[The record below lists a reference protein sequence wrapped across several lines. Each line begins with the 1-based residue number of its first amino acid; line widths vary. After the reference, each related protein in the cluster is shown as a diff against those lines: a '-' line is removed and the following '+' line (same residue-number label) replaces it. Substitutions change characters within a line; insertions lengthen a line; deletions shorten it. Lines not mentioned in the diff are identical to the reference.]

1 MPNTLDCLIV
11 GAGFSGI
18 ALATELKKCNCTF
31 RIADQNPSVG
41 GTWFTNRYPGA
52 RCDTPTVD
60 YAFHQSPLFDQT
72 WQWSEDFAT
81 QPEILEYLQQFTN
94 FEQLQPFLLLNTK
107 LSDLTWDEKRKQ
119 WQATFT
125 DGKTLTA
132 RFIALALGSLSKP
145 FTPTLPGHEQYEGQ
159 QWHTAQWPDT
169 CPSFRDKSIAVV
181 GTGASGIQL
190 IPELAKECKKLYVIQ
205 RTPSLAMPASDNQQ
219 AFINRRRI
227 RKTQRKL
234 FLNMLENSRFGS
246 SSPTAKTPGTNMSD
260 EELETRFDICWRNA
274 DLFAMIGITTDL
286 FSNIQSNRR
295 VENLFHQRLRS
306 HSLSKS
312 LADTL
317 LNTPDPFGTKRI
329 CIERGF
335 YASLS
340 KSNVQLIDVRD
351 SDVSLERY
359 SIHCS
364 KSNRNEKLL
373 PTDHQPERSTGYQ
386 IDAVI
391 YATGFEAFTGAILDV
406 DIQGCSGVQLKDFW
420 VSFPKTIAGIFVRGF
435 PNLFLLQGPGSPSV
449 LTNMAQSAQ
458 VQARLISQTI
468 CNQLDVH
475 DSVIEV
481 TSNQEIQWMSHN
493 QMLVEKTLFY
503 NTRSWYSQKS
513 NVNPQSHFLPYV
525 GGIPKYEKEYQSI
538 IAP

>member
-18 ALATELKKCNCTF
+18 ALATELKKRNCTF
-31 RIADQNPSVG
+31 LIADQNPSVG

-181 GTGASGIQL
+181 GTGASGIQI

-234 FLNMLENSRFGS
+234 FLNMLENSQFGS
-246 SSPTAKTPGTNMSD
+246 
-260 EELETRFDICWRNA
+260 RR
-274 DLFAMIGITTDL
+274 
-286 FSNIQSNRR
+286 QS
-295 VENLFHQRLRS
+295 E
-306 HSLSKS
+306 
-312 LADTL
+312 
-317 LNTPDPFGTKRI
+317 
-329 CIERGF
+329 GF
-335 YASLS
+335 
-340 KSNVQLIDVRD
+340 
-351 SDVSLERY
+351 
-359 SIHCS
+359 
-364 KSNRNEKLL
+364 
-373 PTDHQPERSTGYQ
+373 
-386 IDAVI
+386 
-391 YATGFEAFTGAILDV
+391 
-406 DIQGCSGVQLKDFW
+406 
-420 VSFPKTIAGIFVRGF
+420 
-435 PNLFLLQGPGSPSV
+435 
-449 LTNMAQSAQ
+449 
-458 VQARLISQTI
+458 
-468 CNQLDVH
+468 
-475 DSVIEV
+475 
-481 TSNQEIQWMSHN
+481 
-493 QMLVEKTLFY
+493 
-503 NTRSWYSQKS
+503 
-513 NVNPQSHFLPYV
+513 
-525 GGIPKYEKEYQSI
+525 
-538 IAP
+538 